1 MSTIFRSP
9 RGARAATLLLLAGL
23 GASACAGGADDP
35 PDARVIDAR
44 DPNAPDARTPCY
56 SGGGTPTPGAEVEL
70 GVDNGDGF
78 VVLNE
83 NDEIPLH
90 RGTQGGFHVFVWSR
104 IHGLAA
110 GDQEQPPETNPAT
123 WFRAFTQDGEEI
135 TVRPC
140 TYPLPYELDAEGEYV
155 LPYPT
160 ILQIANRAVPDIYSQ
175 RMRITA
181 EVMDG
186 TGRYATDEQ
195 WVLVVPAEMP
205 DASVPPPRPD
215 AAVPDAGVP
224 GPDAG
229 IPDAAVTGAN

>member
-1 MSTIFRSP
+1 VT
-9 RGARAATLLLLAGL
+9 
-23 GASACAGGADDP
+23 
-35 PDARVIDAR
+35 DAR

-70 GVDNGDGF
+70 GIEDSDGF
-78 VVLNE
+78 VALNE
-83 NDEIPLH
+83 NDEVQLH
-90 RGTQGGFHVFVWSR
+90 RGTQGGFHVFVLSR
-104 IHGLAA
+104 IHGLAP

-123 WFRAFTQDGEEI
+123 WFRAFTESGEDI

-140 TYPLPYELDAEGEYV
+140 SYPLAYELDAEGEYV

-186 TGRYATDEQ
+186 TGRYDIDEQ
-195 WVLVVPAEMP
+195 WVVVVPAEMP
-205 DASVPPPRPD
+205 DASVPEPRPD
-215 AAVPDAGVP
+215 AGAPDAGVP
-224 GPDAG
+224 DAG
-229 IPDAAVTGAN
+229 APDAAVTAAN